1 LGTLKNNIKR
11 AYQKIYYEYC
21 KRHIFALSSGVRVL
35 PDFIVIGVGRG
46 ATTTLHHNLSKNPCV
61 FSAAY
66 DEIGFFDENYHLG
79 EDWYRSLFPTKYT
92 KNKTIKDHNHFLSFE
107 VTPSYIRKPWA
118 ARRIKQVL
126 PHAKLIAI
134 LRNPVDRTYSH
145 YNMGVNESNEQRS
158 FEDVIK
164 KDLIEL
170 KKFKNSNTKSDDY
183 FKTVVENSFLAR
195 GLYVEQL
202 KIWFKIFDKK
212 QIHITTTENLAMNP
226 DKTFSEIF
234 NFLEI
239 PDYKIPKL
247 ENKRKGNYLPMS
259 KEMKIQLSNYFKP
272 YNEELYELIEQKF
285 NWNDEL

>member
-1 LGTLKNNIKR
+1 
-11 AYQKIYYEYC
+11 
-21 KRHIFALSSGVRVL
+21 
-35 PDFIVIGVGRG
+35 
-46 ATTTLHHNLSKNPCV
+46 
-61 FSAAY
+61 
-66 DEIGFFDENYHLG
+66 
-79 EDWYRSLFPTKYT
+79 
-92 KNKTIKDHNHFLSFE
+92 
-107 VTPSYIRKPWA
+107 
-118 ARRIKQVL
+118 
-126 PHAKLIAI
+126 
-134 LRNPVDRTYSH
+134 
-145 YNMGVNESNEQRS
+145 MGVNESNEQRS

-202 KIWFKIFDKK
+202 KFWFKIFDKK

-247 ENKRKGNYLPMS
+247 ESAL
-259 KEMKIQLSNYFKP
+259 
-272 YNEELYELIEQKF
+272 
-285 NWNDEL
+285 

>member
-1 LGTLKNNIKR
+1 MKN
-11 AYQKIYYEYC
+11 AY
-21 KRHIFALSSGVRVL
+21 RIFRYILFQRKFSGITSPFRVL
-35 PDFIVIGVGRG
+35 PDSIVIGVGRG
-46 ATTTLHHNLSKNPCV
+46 ATTTLHHNLSKNPCL

-79 EDWYRSLFPTKYT
+79 EDWYRSLFPTKHT

-170 KKFKNSNTKSDDY
+170 GKFKNSNTKSDDY
-183 FKTVVENSFLAR
+183 FKTVVENSFLV
-195 GLYVEQL
+195 YF
-202 KIWFKIFDKK
+202 I
-212 QIHITTTENLAMNP
+212 
-226 DKTFSEIF
+226 
-234 NFLEI
+234 
-239 PDYKIPKL
+239 
-247 ENKRKGNYLPMS
+247 KG
-259 KEMKIQLSNYFKP
+259 K
-272 YNEELYELIEQKF
+272 
-285 NWNDEL
+285 